1 MKEFKE
7 KEKKNGQ
14 REEGREGGN
23 VRGKEE
29 KGTMK
34 GKEEEIN
41 GLQRNVK
48 GKIRRRK

>member
-23 VRGKEE
+23 VRGKED
-29 KGTMK
+29 KRKMK
-34 GKEEEIN
+34 GMEEEIN
-41 GLQRNVK
+41 GLQRNM
-48 GKIRRRK
+48 